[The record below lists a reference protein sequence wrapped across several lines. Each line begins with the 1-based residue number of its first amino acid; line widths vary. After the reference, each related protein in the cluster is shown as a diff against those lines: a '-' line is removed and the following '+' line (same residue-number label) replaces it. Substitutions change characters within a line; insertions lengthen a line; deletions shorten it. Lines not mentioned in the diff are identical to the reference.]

1 MITISDDGVGFKP
14 GEEKKIFDRFYRGEH
29 GGTGIGLAI
38 TRAIIEGHQGTIEA
52 HNGEYGGAV
61 FKIQL
66 PESIRE

>member
-1 MITISDDGVGFKP
+1 VITISDDGVGFKP

-66 PESIRE
+66 PEPIRE